1 MKWFWGFLRKYR
13 FKLLGG
19 LILTTFI
26 SVLAIVNPYVSGMIV
41 DDVIQGGQYDL
52 LWKLVLILL
61 LVTLVRGALRFF
73 YQVIFEVCSQ
83 GVLYDMRDVVYR
95 RLLTEDFAFYSKKK
109 NRRPDEPSNRRH
121 GSNPPLRCLHYLS
134 GLRKY
139 PAVLLCALHDLYGKC
154 EAGALHADR
163 SALYSHHH
171 SKTVQR
177 GSTDIPA
184 HP

>member
-1 MKWFWGFLRKYR
+1 
-13 FKLLGG
+13 
-19 LILTTFI
+19 
-26 SVLAIVNPYVSGMIV
+26 MIV

-109 NRRPDEPSNRRH
+109 TGDLMSRQTGDMEAIRH
-121 GSNPPLRCLHYLS
+121 FVAYLS